1 MSRCVALQTHLAS
14 VVEALVHAAIA
25 EMCKLMQEE
34 RLSFLSGDVSR
45 DHCESEAVESRM
57 KMEKEE
63 RMKQFASVME
73 VLGNEALGKIIKL
86 VDETKFLLDLECKTF
101 SGKRA
106 KRPGSILN
114 ILSVGGLEEEH
125 SYDGSARSLETRTRN
140 ESDEAV
146 EERPESPL
154 TLAVTIKN
162 EFGKVDLKSITTGWT
177 CRDDCRYQCMWTTV
191 GLYQAEGYSIPQFHG
206 KWPFA
211 RFLCFEEP
219 ASALASLLNGLA
231 CLLMLLRYRS
241 AVPRQS
247 PMYHTITAFSLI
259 SLNAWFW
266 STVFHTRDTYL
277 TEKMDYFCASAVILY
292 SIYLCCVRTLGLRRP
307 AISSMVGALL
317 ILAFTSHVSYLT
329 FVSFDYGYN
338 MAANATIGMIN
349 LLWWLCWC
357 WLNRR
362 ILPYW
367 WKCGMVVLLLH
378 GLALLELLDFPPL
391 FWVLDAH
398 AVWHL
403 STVPVHFLFY
413 SFLIDDSLHL
423 LNTEKPGVK
432 LD

>member
-1 MSRCVALQTHLAS
+1 MIILALLF
-14 VVEALVHAAIA
+14 VCICREALIIKAGINPWISAPLRLFTPFTVTDPHVSVSSRPR
-25 EMCKLMQEE
+25 
-34 RLSFLSGDVSR
+34 RLSLQWLESSGI
-45 DHCESEAVESRM
+45 CLAVPCS
-57 KMEKEE
+57 
-63 RMKQFASVME
+63 S
-73 VLGNEALGKIIKL
+73 
-86 VDETKFLLDLECKTF
+86 
-101 SGKRA
+101 
-106 KRPGSILN
+106 
-114 ILSVGGLEEEH
+114 
-125 SYDGSARSLETRTRN
+125 
-140 ESDEAV
+140 
-146 EERPESPL
+146 ERPDSSSMAPGLWAVAAAALLLPL
-154 TLAVTIKN
+154 LLAGPVSASQGDKEPVYRDCVKQCSRTN
-162 EFGKVDLKSITTGWT
+162 CTGARLRGFQSTQPPYMALTGWT

-191 GLYQAEGYSIPQFHG
+191 GLYQAEGYRVPQFHG

-241 AVPRQS
+241 SVPRQS
-247 PMYHTITAFSLI
+247 PMYHTITAFSLV

-307 AISSMVGALL
+307 GVSSMVGVLL

-349 LLWWLCWC
+349 LLWWLGWC
-357 WLNRR
+357 WQNRR
-362 ILPYW
+362 TLPYW
-367 WKCGMVVLLLH
+367 WKCGVVVVLLH

-423 LNTEKPGVK
+423 LNTEKIGVK
-432 LD
+432 LE

>member
-1 MSRCVALQTHLAS
+1 S
-14 VVEALVHAAIA
+14 
-25 EMCKLMQEE
+25 
-34 RLSFLSGDVSR
+34 
-45 DHCESEAVESRM
+45 
-57 KMEKEE
+57 
-63 RMKQFASVME
+63 
-73 VLGNEALGKIIKL
+73 
-86 VDETKFLLDLECKTF
+86 
-101 SGKRA
+101 
-106 KRPGSILN
+106 
-114 ILSVGGLEEEH
+114 
-125 SYDGSARSLETRTRN
+125 
-140 ESDEAV
+140 
-146 EERPESPL
+146 
-154 TLAVTIKN
+154 
-162 EFGKVDLKSITTGWT
+162 GWT

-247 PMYHTITAFSLI
+247 PMFHTITAFSL
-259 SLNAWFW
+259 
-266 STVFHTRDTYL
+266 
-277 TEKMDYFCASAVILY
+277 
-292 SIYLCCVRTLGLRRP
+292 VRQCLMI
-307 AISSMVGALL
+307 ISSYAGYYFLTHLL
-317 ILAFTSHVSYLT
+317 FPLVLVFSVTGI
-329 FVSFDYGYN
+329 
-338 MAANATIGMIN
+338 IN

-413 SFLIDDSLHL
+413 RYTCTMYVYIVCLQ
-423 LNTEKPGVK
+423 NVNCTY
-432 LD
+432 